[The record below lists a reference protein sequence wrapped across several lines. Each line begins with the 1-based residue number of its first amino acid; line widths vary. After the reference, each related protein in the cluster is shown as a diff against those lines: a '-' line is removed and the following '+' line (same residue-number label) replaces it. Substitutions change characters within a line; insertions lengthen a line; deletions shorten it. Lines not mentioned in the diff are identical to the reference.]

1 MYFPMT
7 SDWGRLIRPTLAC
20 SGRGTGTQ
28 EPVPFPPPD
37 RTLLR
42 AIVVSGGGLTLKMS
56 SGRKL
61 RVGSR

>member
-42 AIVVSGGGLTLKMS
+42 AIVVSGGGLTLKM
-56 SGRKL
+56 
-61 RVGSR
+61 